1 MHTSLRTGFPLTF
14 GIIFA
19 VAFSLA
25 GARARAAAKVDF
37 NRDIRPILS
46 DNCFACHGPD
56 AKQLKGGLRLDLKE
70 SAFKAGK
77 SGVAPIVPGKP
88 EQSALFQRVTTADA
102 DEQMPPKK
110 FGKQLSAAQVELLR
124 GWIAEGATYQSHWAF
139 TAPARP
145 ALPAVANAQWPRNG
159 IDHFILARL
168 EHEGLQPGAPAEKTT
183 LIRRVSL
190 DLTGIPPTPEEVAA
204 FVADASPRAYEA
216 LVDRLL
222 ASPRYGER
230 MAMQWLDYARYAD
243 SHGFQTDSSRQ
254 MWPWRDWVINAFNE
268 NKPFDQFTIEQ
279 IAGDLLPAPT
289 RAQTVATGF
298 HRNHRING
306 EGGLIAE
313 EWRIENIIDRVET
326 TGLTW
331 LALTLNCCRCHDHKY
346 DPISQREFYQLFAF
360 FNNIAE
366 SGTIQ
371 GVGNRGGGNPDPFI
385 KVPTPEQEM
394 RLTELDAKHKAALAK
409 IPEAQKELP
418 KLLAAWESNF
428 REQLAKET
436 TTWVPLNPSAVK
448 SLGGAKLTPQED
460 GAYLASGPNP
470 AKDVYVITAPLAA
483 GQFGGLLLEAFPDA
497 SLPNASLGRFN
508 NGNFVLSKIE
518 AEITAPGLTEPIE
531 VEFEKAE
538 ADYSQTGYGI
548 ESLLPAPGAA
558 AAAPKGKGK
567 AKAKAPA
574 KAAAKP
580 ASNRGPG
587 WAIDGPTKKEPRKA
601 MLLTGDPVSVPTNAT
616 LTVRLKHE
624 AIGGHNIGR
633 FRLSTTALP
642 AVMVKLNGT
651 NSVPAAVKTIF
662 AVAPEKRNPRQ
673 LAELEKFF
681 RANFDNP
688 VKRAETAAAAAKK
701 AMDDLEA
708 SAPASMVMKELPTPR
723 DAFLLVRGEYDKKGD
738 AVRAGLPAVLPPL
751 PAGSP
756 TNRLGLARWLVDP
769 ANPLTARVWV
779 NRQWEKFMG
788 TGLVK
793 TTENFGSQADHPS
806 HPELLDWL
814 ATEFV
819 RLGWDMKA
827 LQKVLVLSAAYQ
839 QSSKVSPELAAR
851 DPENRLLARGPRF
864 RLPGELVRDQALA
877 VSGLLV
883 GKIGGP
889 SVRPYM
895 PAGVWD
901 ETSRYGDLRGYKH
914 DQNDGLYRRSFY
926 TIWKRTA
933 APPTMLLFDAPTRET
948 CVVKR
953 SRTNT
958 PLQALALLNEVTFV
972 EAARA
977 LAQRMLTA
985 GGTTPAERIA
995 DGFRRVTARQPDAGE
1010 LQVLVSGLEKRLA
1023 HYRADAAAAGKLV
1036 AVGDS
1041 PASAKLEA
1049 VELAAYTVTANVLLN
1064 LDEVVT
1070 RE

>member
-1 MHTSLRTGFPLTF
+1 MKTRFLFSTVRGFAACRFAAALL
-14 GIIFA
+14 A
-19 VAFSLA
+19 VATPA
-25 GARARAAAKVDF
+25 GAAVKIDF

-46 DNCFACHGPD
+46 DTCFACHGPD

-77 SGVAPIVPGKP
+77 SGAAPIVPGKP
-88 EQSALFQRVTTADA
+88 EQSAVFKRVTTSDP
-102 DEQMPPKK
+102 DDQMPPKK
-110 FGKQLSAAQVELLR
+110 FGKQLSAAQVETLR
-124 GWIAEGATYQSHWAF
+124 RWIEEGAAYQSHWAF
-139 TAPARP
+139 TAPVRP
-145 ALPAVANAQWPRNG
+145 ELPKLADAAWPRNG
-159 IDHFILARL
+159 VDHFILSRL
-168 EHEGLQPGAPAEKTT
+168 EHEGLKPGAPAEKST
-183 LIRRVSL
+183 LIRRVAL

-204 FVADASPRAYEA
+204 FVADTSPRAYETV
-216 LVDRLL
+216 VDRLL
-222 ASPRYGER
+222 ASSRYGER

-268 NKPFDQFTIEQ
+268 NKPFDQFTLEQ
-279 IAGDLLPAPT
+279 IAGDLLPNPS
-289 RAQTVATGF
+289 RAQLVATGF
-298 HRNHRING
+298 NRNHRING

-326 TGLTW
+326 TGSTW

-346 DPISQREFYQLFAF
+346 DPITQKEFYQLFAF

-371 GVGNRGGGNPDPFI
+371 GVGNRGGGNPDPYL
-385 KVPTPEQEM
+385 KVPTTEQEKQ
-394 RLTELDAKHKAALAK
+394 LVELDAKHKAALARV
-409 IPEAQKELP
+409 PEAQKELP
-418 KLLAAWESNF
+418 ILIAAWEKGF
-428 REQLAKET
+428 RAQLEAEAV
-436 TTWVPLNPSAVK
+436 TWLPLNPSAVK
-448 SLGGAKLTPQED
+448 SQGGATLTRQED
-460 GAYLASGPNP
+460 GSYLASGTNP

-483 GQFGGLLLEAFPDA
+483 GKFTGLLLEAFPDA
-497 SLPNASLGRFN
+497 SLPAQSLGRN
-508 NGNFVLSKIE
+508 ANGNFVLSKVE
-518 AEITAPGLTEPIE
+518 AEISAPGLVEPE
-531 VEFEKAE
+531 VVEFEAAE
-538 ADYSQTGYGI
+538 ADYSQKGYGI
-548 ESLLPAPGAA
+548 ESLVPAPEAA
-558 AAAPKGKGK
+558 KPAKGK
-567 AKAKAPA
+567 AKPK
-574 KAAAKP
+574 AKP
-580 ASNRGPG
+580 AAKTPPKPATNRGPG

-601 MLLTGDPVSVPTNAT
+601 MLLAGDPVTVPANAT
-616 LTVRLKHE
+616 LTVRLRHE
-624 AIGGHNIGR
+624 AVGGHNIGR
-633 FRLSTTALP
+633 FRLSATTLP
-642 AVMVKLNGT
+642 PSLVKLSGT
-651 NSVPAAVKTIF
+651 NAVPAAIKTLL
-662 AVAPEKRNPRQ
+662 AVASEKRNPKQRGD
-673 LAELEKFF
+673 LEKFY

-688 VKRAETAAAAAKK
+688 VKRAEDAVAAAKK
-701 AMDDLEA
+701 ALDEFEA
-708 SAPASMVMKELPTPR
+708 KLPTSMVMKELPAPR

-738 AVRAGLPAVLPPL
+738 KVEAGLPAVFPPL
-751 PAGSP
+751 PAGAP

-769 ANPLTARVWV
+769 ANPLAGRVWV
-779 NRQWEKFMG
+779 NRQWEKFFG
-788 TGLVK
+788 VGLVK

-819 RLGWDMKA
+819 RLKWDMKA
-827 LQKVLVLSAAYQ
+827 LQKLLVMSAAYQ
-839 QSSKVSPELAAR
+839 QSSKVSPALTAR

-883 GKIGGP
+883 EKLGGP

-914 DQNDGLYRRSFY
+914 DTNDGLYRRTFY

-933 APPTMLLFDAPTRET
+933 APPTMMLFDAPTRET

-953 SRTNT
+953 ARTNT

-977 LAQRMLTA
+977 LAQRMLTEG
-985 GGTTPAERIA
+985 GGTASERVA
-995 DGFRRVTARQPDAGE
+995 HGFRRVTARQPDAAE

-1023 HYRADAAAAGKLV
+1023 RYRADADAAAKLV
-1036 AVGDS
+1036 AVGDL
-1041 PASAKLEA
+1041 PRAAKLDTA
-1049 VELAAYTVTANVLLN
+1049 ELAAYTVTANVLLN